1 MIEANDRGKND
12 RDKDDRK
19 KGTEACCLFY
29 SILRNER
36 IISLSTLLASR
47 SMVFKTQKIIVVP
60 TFYKMGRNL
69 VLGRKMGMNFG
80 SFLPHKISKHK
91 KSLES

>member
-1 MIEANDRGKND
+1 MIEAND

-36 IISLSTLLASR
+36 IISLRALLASR
-47 SMVFKTQKIIVVP
+47 SIVFKTQKILVVP

-80 SFLPHKISKHK
+80 SFFTTQNQLAQKIIG
-91 KSLES
+91 ES